1 MGNKARIAL
10 AALAGA
16 SAVTAGAVAFAGAS
30 AAAGPAPAPLVQ
42 TAQATCVTDDAGYCT
57 VSHGLGVTPEVILL
71 SQITPEGAN
80 GFMLSTVQGSYTA
93 TTFRVRVMAY
103 TDFPQILSRVW
114 FGYAAY
120 APTAA
125 STTTPTPPVTST
137 PKTTP
142 TPTRTPTPS
151 TTPPPTSSF
160 PTTTPTGG
168 GS

>member
-16 SAVTAGAVAFAGAS
+16 AAVTAGAVAFAGAS
-30 AAAGPAPAPLVQ
+30 AAAGPSAAPLVQ
-42 TAQATCVTDDAGYCT
+42 TAQATCTTDDAGYCT
-57 VSHGLGVTPEVILL
+57 VSHGLGVTPGVILL
-71 SQITPEGAN
+71 SQIAPEGAN

-93 TTFRVRVMAY
+93 TTFRMRVMAF
-103 TDFPQILSRVW
+103 TDMPQILSRVS

-120 APTAA
+120 APTGAPT
-125 STTTPTPPVTST
+125 STPPVTST
-137 PKTTP
+137 PKTTS

-151 TTPPPTSSF
+151 TTLPPTSGF
-160 PTTTPTGG
+160 PTPTPTGG